1 MISKEVGTGLIAQG
15 NIQDIFADNNMQWL
29 VLNIKLETS
38 SYFKTFEDVEDNE
51 ITLDFFENI
60 PKVADEFVTS
70 R

>member
-1 MISKEVGTGLIAQG
+1 VISKEVGTGLIAQG
-15 NIQDIFADNNMQWL
+15 NTQDIFADNDMQWL